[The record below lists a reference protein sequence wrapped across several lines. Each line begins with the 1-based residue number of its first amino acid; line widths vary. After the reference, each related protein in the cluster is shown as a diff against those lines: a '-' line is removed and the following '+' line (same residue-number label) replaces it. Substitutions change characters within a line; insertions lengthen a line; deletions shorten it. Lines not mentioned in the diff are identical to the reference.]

1 MLTIK
6 RLDLADAQAMI
17 AAARASAEDMGV
29 PTCIAVCDEGGTLIA
44 FERMDGAKTIGVTIA
59 IDKAFTAT
67 GTRKATHE
75 LSPAV
80 QPGAPAYGLITSHGG
95 RMMVL
100 AGGVPVLVDGV
111 VIGGI
116 GVSTGTPDQD
126 LEVAEAGVRAITT
139 AA

>member
-1 MLTIK
+1 
-6 RLDLADAQAMI
+6 
-17 AAARASAEDMGV
+17 
-29 PTCIAVCDEGGTLIA
+29 
-44 FERMDGAKTIGVTIA
+44 MDGAKTIGVSIA

-80 QPGAPAYGLITSHGG
+80 QPGAPAYGLNSAHGG
-95 RMMVL
+95 RMVVI
-100 AGGVPVLVDGV
+100 AGRAPVLVDGV

-126 LEVAEAGVRAITT
+126 REVAQAGVGAFSAT
-139 AA
+139 A

>member
-1 MLTIK
+1 MLTVN

-17 AAARASAEDMGV
+17 AAAWARAEHMGV
-29 PTCIAVCDEGGTLIA
+29 PTCLAVTDESGTLIA
-44 FERMDGAKTIGVTIA
+44 FERMDGAKTIGVSIA

-80 QPGAPAYGLITSHGG
+80 QPGAPAFGLTSAHGG

-100 AGGVPVLVDGV
+100 AGGVPAVCRCW
-111 VIGGI
+111 
-116 GVSTGTPDQD
+116 ST
-126 LEVAEAGVRAITT
+126 AW
-139 AA
+139 